1 MSTNRRRFL
10 STSISAAIAGSTT
23 AWTSASWGADAPPL
37 ALPKLPWEAHAL
49 DPIISS
55 NTVGFHYG
63 KHHRGYFD
71 NLNRLLPASGLTG
84 LSLEALVKAT
94 ADRADRVALFN
105 NAAQAWNHSFY
116 WNSLSPQ
123 GGGKPGA
130 ELGTRIDAAFGSLD
144 ELRKTVLANSAA
156 QFGSGWVW
164 LALDKASNKL
174 IVVKTGNAD
183 TPIAGESVVPLAVI
197 DVWEHAYY
205 LDYQNR
211 RADYASAL
219 FDKLLNW
226 RFVEANLATA

>member
-1 MSTNRRRFL
+1 MSISRRHFL
-10 STSISAAIAGSTT
+10 STSISTALAGSM
-23 AWTSASWGADAPPL
+23 AVWTSASFSADAPL
-37 ALPKLPWEAHAL
+37 ELPKLPWEPNAL

-55 NTVGFHYG
+55 NTVGFHHG
-63 KHHRGYFD
+63 KHHRSYFD
-71 NLNRLLPASGLTG
+71 NLNRILPGSGLAG
-84 LSLEALVKAT
+84 LSLEALIKASFG
-94 ADRADRVALFN
+94 RADRVAVFN
-105 NAAQAWNHSFY
+105 NAAQAWNHTFY

-130 ELGTRIDAAFGSLD
+130 EIGARIDAAFGSLD
-144 ELRKTVLANSAA
+144 ELRKAVQAASAA

-174 IVVKTGNAD
+174 TVVKTGNAD
-183 TPIAGESVVPLAVI
+183 TPISGETVVPLAVI

-211 RADYASAL
+211 RADYTTAL

-226 RFVEANLATA
+226 RFVEANLARA